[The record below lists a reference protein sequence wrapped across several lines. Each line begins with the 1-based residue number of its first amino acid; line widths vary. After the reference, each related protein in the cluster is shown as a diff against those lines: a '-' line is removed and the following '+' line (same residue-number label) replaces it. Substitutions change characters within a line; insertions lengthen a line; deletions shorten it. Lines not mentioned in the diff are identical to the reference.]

1 MRDLNDGKTHCLPS
15 SNIALLGY
23 VISAFTLTLLFLQ
36 LSQHMMDSPPD
47 PPSILFQG
55 LSLGAGQTSPQ
66 SGSSEAAAPGQPRG
80 KFDLSFSSPRSGSST
95 SPEGEGVFVFGQPS
109 RNRSVSSSSVFQFGS
124 RDQNVASTNRDA
136 RAESFVFGTLHNMTP
151 LPSPSPSRTTT
162 PQRIHQSQSLFTH
175 PTTPP
180 AKGSHLSSK
189 NDSKAPLFS
198 FLSPSSPDSR
208 RQSSSLLSST
218 PSTPSQPHMKAPEST
233 FIASPT
239 PEPSAPITPYDDR
252 AEAAP
257 PHALFTTT
265 FQDALKQGSDI
276 AQKTMRSIEKLQS
289 GASREVESDINKF
302 LSDAKSLQRF
312 QGTDTRTIAVLGDS
326 GEGKEPSNNTVC
338 SVTYNIS
345 IT

>member
-1 MRDLNDGKTHCLPS
+1 MRYLNDGKTHCLPS
-15 SNIALLGY
+15 FNLALLGY
-23 VISAFTLTLLFLQ
+23 AISAFTPTLLFLH
-36 LSQHMMDSPPD
+36 LNQHMMDSPPD

-66 SGSSEAAAPGQPRG
+66 SSSSHAEAPGQPRG
-80 KFDLSFSSPRSGSST
+80 KIDLSFSSPRSDSS
-95 SPEGEGVFVFGQPS
+95 SYEGEGVFVFGQPS
-109 RNRSVSSSSVFQFGS
+109 RNRSVSSNSVFQFGG

-162 PQRIHQSQSLFTH
+162 PQRIYQPQSPFAH
-175 PTTPP
+175 VTTPP
-180 AKGSHLSSK
+180 AKVFHPTSENGT
-189 NDSKAPLFS
+189 KAPLFS
-198 FLSPSSPDSR
+198 FLSPSNSDSR
-208 RQSSSLLSST
+208 RQSSSVLPST
-218 PSTPSQPHMKAPEST
+218 PSTPSQPSVKAPESS

-257 PHALFTTT
+257 PHALFTAT

-276 AQKTMRSIEKLQS
+276 ARKTVTSIERVQT
-289 GASREVESDINKF
+289 GGSREVESDINKF

-326 GEGKEPSNNTVC
+326 GEGKEPASNTAC
-338 SVTYNIS
+338 SVTYTIS